1 MEVGWKG
8 CAEVGGEDLTQE
20 NRETGS
26 GGRGDLGAP
35 DLCASK
41 SRPAH
46 LDGSFSSVLAVLVF
60 AAPGISGHFLLG
72 FFFFI
77 SASSGKLYFD
87 FGFCTSIFLCVVLCV
102 GFWKIILFGGREQ
115 VTGGQ
120 YGKGL
125 H

>member
-72 FFFFI
+72 FFFSFPLLLENYI
-77 SASSGKLYFD
+77 LILDSVQVFSCVWFYVLVFGKL
-87 FGFCTSIFLCVVLCV
+87 FCLE
-102 GFWKIILFGGREQ
+102 GGSR
-115 VTGGQ
+115 
-120 YGKGL
+120 
-125 H
+125 